1 MPKLDYASEV
11 RVEVVTTT
19 FVASGVP
26 DGVHDLGRLLE
37 NLNNPTMSRQIELHR
52 PAIRPL
58 YRATAQLPL
67 DAPLLVRRD
76 QIIFAH
82 FEGPHYTR
90 GTVPA
95 ERVHAPVLLLAP
107 PFQIQGMI
115 ARPTGTEAGGSLR
128 TLMQSFFVVSHA
140 LVYDADGN
148 VLGEGEQII
157 VNGAAMQM
165 TCATSAHIGAA
176 AVVPASTQHRA
187 AAAIERSESDDERV
201 PARAA

>member
-1 MPKLDYASEV
+1 MRKLDYASDV

-37 NLNNPTMSRQIELHR
+37 NLNNPTMSRQIELHH
-52 PAIRPL
+52 PAVRPL

-90 GTVPA
+90 GTVRA

-128 TLMQSFFVVSHA
+128 MLMQSFFVVSDAH
-140 LVYDADGN
+140 VYDADGN
-148 VLGEGEQII
+148 ALGEGEQII

-176 AVVPASTQHRA
+176 AAMPPSAHRA
-187 AAAIERSESDDERV
+187 AAAIDRSESDDEAA